1 MPQVRVLPGAPL
13 NKGQKLKKTELLAF
27 SFSLI
32 FSLACHRLA
41 KTSRLLQ
48 NIAPKIAPKI
58 APGFTP
64 KMATVTKRKRKKG
77 FVYKAEIR
85 MKGFPC
91 LSQTFDRLSE
101 AQRWAEDTESLLRSG
116 GQITDNDVPEE
127 LTFVDALDRYEL
139 EVSNRKRPNTKI
151 RERTSANR
159 LREHFSGLK
168 LKEITPSLVAAF
180 RDKRLKS
187 VGPST
192 VQKDLALLSHLF
204 TIANA
209 EWALDIK
216 NPVATIRK
224 PAKPDSRLRLLSKD
238 EARHLLE
245 TSKQS
250 RNKKLYHFLQLM
262 LHTGM
267 RPSEAAGITW
277 GQIDIDARIIDLT
290 VTKTKPRRVPLTVK
304 AVELLLELMPDQYEK
319 NSFVFLPNNCSET
332 LRRRPNLFFR
342 RAFWNA
348 LKKANIEDF
357 HMHDLRHTAASYL
370 LMAGVDLRTL
380 ADILGHSTMQM
391 VQRYTHLLD
400 DHKLK
405 AIDKIELL
413 GR

>member
-1 MPQVRVLPGAPL
+1 
-13 NKGQKLKKTELLAF
+13 
-27 SFSLI
+27 
-32 FSLACHRLA
+32 
-41 KTSRLLQ
+41 
-48 NIAPKIAPKI
+48 
-58 APGFTP
+58 
-64 KMATVTKRKRKKG
+64 MATITKRKRKKG
-77 FVYKAEIR
+77 TVYKAEVR
-85 MKGFPC
+85 LQGHPC
-91 LSQTFDRLSE
+91 LSQTFDRLSD
-101 AQRWAEDTESLLRSG
+101 AQRWVEETEVIIRSG
-116 GQITDNDVPEE
+116 GRVNEILPEDV
-127 LTFVDALDRYEL
+127 TFSSALDRYEL
-139 EVSNRKRPNTKI
+139 EVSSRKRPNTKV
-151 RERTSANR
+151 REITSANR
-159 LREHFSGLK
+159 LREVFAGLK
-168 LKEITPSLVAAF
+168 LKEITPALVASF
-180 RDKRLKS
+180 RDKRLQT

-192 VQKDLALLSHLF
+192 VQKDLALLSHLY

-245 TSKQS
+245 VSRKSK
-250 RNKKLYHFLQLM
+250 NGKLFHYVQLL

-267 RPSEAAGITW
+267 RPSEGAGLRW
-277 GQIDIDARIIDLT
+277 KQIDIDARIIDLT

-304 AVELLLELMPDQYEK
+304 AVELLLEIMPEQYDG
-319 NSFVFLPNNCSET
+319 NRLVFLPANCSET
-332 LRRRPNLFFR
+332 IQRRPNLYFR
-342 RAFWNA
+342 RSFDNA
-348 LKKANIEDF
+348 VKKANIEDF

-405 AIDKIELL
+405 AIDRIEQL